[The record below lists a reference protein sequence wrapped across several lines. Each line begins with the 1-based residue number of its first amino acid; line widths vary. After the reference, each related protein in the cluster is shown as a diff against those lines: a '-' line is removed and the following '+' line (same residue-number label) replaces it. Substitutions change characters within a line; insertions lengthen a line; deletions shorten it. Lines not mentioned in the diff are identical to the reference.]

1 MQKKYQS
8 TTPDWLYHEPNIESD
23 VVAIIKKELLK
34 LSVVDR
40 PNNLVEYTS
49 TFVAASQELTHKL
62 CPTLIQQ
69 LDKFNLLKDF
79 CFVAFISVVGQ
90 KEFPPHVDVGTDV
103 GLNIPLMNCEDT
115 YTVWYDAKIVD
126 RELPTY
132 VIGSDVAH
140 MARVCDPRT
149 AVEIGR
155 CDSNQ
160 PYWINTNVPHRPE
173 THHNQFRLA
182 ASIRFHPDPINEKGE
197 LWPHLIR

>member
-1 MQKKYQS
+1 MQKYQS
-8 TTPDWLYHEPNIESD
+8 TTPDWLYHVPNIESD

-49 TFVAASQELTHKL
+49 TFVAASQELTYKL

-126 RELPTY
+126 RELPAY

-155 CDSNQ
+155 CDSSR

-182 ASIRFHPDPINEKGE
+182 ASVRFQPDPLDENGN
-197 LWPHLIR
+197 LWPHLIKQ